1 MYATRVDNNFSEEA
15 RIPLPHSWL
24 WHDDD
29 NDDDDDDDD
38 DDDNDDDDDD
48 DDDDKDKGQG
58 SIMNSCK
65 EKAMLSL
72 VNCYLHFGQIVHSIS
87 YHPSEW

>member
-1 MYATRVDNNFSEEA
+1 MFAWHLYATRVDNNFSEEA
-15 RIPLPHSWL
+15 RIPLLHTWL

-29 NDDDDDDDD
+29 DDVV
-38 DDDNDDDDDD
+38 DDDD
-48 DDDDKDKGQG
+48 DDDDKGKGQG

-65 EKAMLSL
+65 EKAMLFL
-72 VNCYLHFGQIVHSIS
+72 VNCYLHFGQIFHSIS